1 MPRPDRRCLPHLAQT
16 FLLTLCLSG
25 LPLQSVLAQS
35 PLTDPDEGG
44 IGGTGHRPERV
55 EVPERP
61 ELPDVPDLPE
71 RIELP
76 DSPHEALD
84 TQGGVTPPDIPDTPD
99 RPEGR
104 P

>member
-1 MPRPDRRCLPHLAQT
+1 MPLKPA
-16 FLLTLCLSG
+16 
-25 LPLQSVLAQS
+25 LAQS

-55 EVPERP
+55 ERP
-61 ELPDVPDLPE
+61 EHPDLPDVPDLPE

-76 DSPHEALD
+76 DSHNEALD
-84 TQGGVTPPDIPDTPD
+84 SQGGVTPPDIPDKPE
-99 RPEGR
+99 RPVGR